1 MPQPRSDSLSYH
13 HSYRCHILALVQF
26 DFATWCLPQ
35 VIGVQL
41 CNLTASVPVA
51 APTVLKGP
59 TSKVCLPLQLL
70 NPACKVQ
77 VRTSRVQ
84 LSHRIL
90 ANIPNARS
98 TSLTEDETV
107 LIAHQR
113 QRLAVN
119 RHQYSHGLSLLAHL
133 WLLRRQHCLSQ
144 PRRKAVFLPTR
155 WLGRHRES
163 RRSLQCQALNN
174 RRKLLRE
181 TLSI

>member
-1 MPQPRSDSLSYH
+1 MRQPRSDSFSYH
-13 HSYRCHILALVQF
+13 HRYRYPSLPLLQF

-41 CNLTASVPVA
+41 CNLTASAPVA
-51 APTVLKGP
+51 VPIVLKGP
-59 TSKVCLPLQLL
+59 TSKVRLPLQLL

-77 VRTSRVQ
+77 VHTSWVQ
-84 LSHRIL
+84 LSYQIL
-90 ANIPNARS
+90 TNILNARS
-98 TSLTEDETV
+98 TSLTEDKIV
-107 LIAHQR
+107 FIAHQY

-119 RHQYSHGLSLLAHL
+119 RHQYSHGLSLVAHL
-133 WLLRRQHCLSQ
+133 CRHRCLSQ

-155 WLGRHRES
+155 WLGRHHES